1 MGRIALAAG
10 LMAVILSAS
19 GAFALSDREYK
30 EMLQTSPEYRRAE
43 AELSTAWNRIRTI
56 IKNRKE
62 GMWPREMLDSQ
73 REWVA
78 SGRDEEAQA
87 LINRGM
93 SRSEA
98 YAKVTRARAKYLDSF
113 VSYTPDEELIVH

>member
-43 AELSTAWNRIRTI
+43 AELSTAWKRIRTI
-56 IKNRKE
+56 IKS
-62 GMWPREMLDSQ
+62 MWPREMLDSQ